1 MSRISSTGEQYF
13 LRSDLKGSLVPL
25 GGEEG
30 QLCEAELEPLQ
41 QHANPLQI
49 LAPLLP
55 LLINRGSL
63 SQAQQTGPTKG
74 TVPQIF

>member
-1 MSRISSTGEQYF
+1 MFWASRIRIRIPNTGEHYY
-13 LRSDLKGSLVPL
+13 RWSDLKGSLVPL

-55 LLINRGSL
+55 LLINRGLLSL
-63 SQAQQTGPTKG
+63 AQQTGPT
-74 TVPQIF
+74 